1 MSLNLIFQGMDKVV
15 GFGEDIPDATL
26 LRDDLILFTFN
37 MDKEKHLFWV
47 YLRLACG
54 PEGVPYG
61 HGLMPFWL
69 KVGYHNKDLPDAILL
84 CKG

>member
-37 MDKEKHLFWV
+37 MDKEKHLFRV

-61 HGLMPFWL
+61 HGLMPF
-69 KVGYHNKDLPDAILL
+69 
-84 CKG
+84 